1 MAKDG
6 YLVFDSDTHVG
17 PNMDVLSPYL
27 SDKEK
32 EALSAF
38 DAYKRGNRYMIG
50 ERKYDR
56 RLGDA
61 EPKKADPTAY
71 MSGLFTGARKDERK
85 RPTPIDGDPA
95 LRLADMDFEGV
106 DVNLML
112 PSGWFGV
119 WTTPEVS
126 VETEMAMFR
135 AYHRW
140 QKDYCSGLEDRLT
153 GVILCSGR
161 DVEAGLAE
169 MKRAAQEEWPLGIFV
184 YAPYGMPLDHP
195 DLEPYYA
202 AAQEYDLAV
211 ALHTFTVMPPYAPG
225 GLDTWE
231 NLWLQRSAAHPWCG
245 MRNMASII
253 GAGILDRYPNLH
265 LGLLEAGHGWLP
277 SWVRRLDEHAH
288 SVAGALPALQ
298 HSPTEYVT
306 SGRYFQSIEMGE
318 GQDVTEAVMNILGD
332 DILMYASD
340 YPHGESWFPISV
352 ETVMAWTL
360 SEERKRKLFWDNA
373 VKFYKRY
380 KASDKILAGASTTAG
395 SR

>member
-17 PNMDVLSPYL
+17 PNMDVLDPYL
-27 SDKEK
+27 SARDKEVIAGL
-32 EALSAF
+32 EA
-38 DAYKRGNRYMIG
+38 YRRGNRYMIG

-71 MSGLFTGARKDERK
+71 MSGLFTGARKDEKR
-85 RPTPIDGDPA
+85 RPTPIDGDRA
-95 LRLADMDFEGV
+95 LRLADMDYEGV

-119 WTTPEVS
+119 WTTPEIS

-140 QKDYCSGLEDRLT
+140 QKDYCAGMEDRLT

-161 DVEAGLAE
+161 DIEAGLAE

-202 AAQEYDLAV
+202 ARQ
-211 ALHTFTVMPPYAPG
+211 AL
-225 GLDTWE
+225 E
-231 NLWLQRSAAHPWCG
+231 
-245 MRNMASII
+245 
-253 GAGILDRYPNLH
+253 
-265 LGLLEAGHGWLP
+265 
-277 SWVRRLDEHAH
+277 
-288 SVAGALPALQ
+288 SVASTPARVSLTREPVRTNGV
-298 HSPTEYVT
+298 PT
-306 SGRYFQSIEMGE
+306 S
-318 GQDVTEAVMNILGD
+318 
-332 DILMYASD
+332 
-340 YPHGESWFPISV
+340 
-352 ETVMAWTL
+352 
-360 SEERKRKLFWDNA
+360 
-373 VKFYKRY
+373 
-380 KASDKILAGASTTAG
+380 
-395 SR
+395 